1 MIPSVAYHEIAGLE
15 KTRCLCG
22 RRTQPQ
28 EDDADDE
35 EESQHKM
42 SGKTSSLPSLLEL
55 TDLWTQIAS
64 QRLQKNK
71 TKQKQIKQNRQ
82 SSLFLSILSN
92 LVTPPELQVS

>member
-1 MIPSVAYHEIAGLE
+1 LQAWKKPAVSVEE
-15 KTRCLCG
+15 E
-22 RRTQPQ
+22 QPQ
-28 EDDADDE
+28 EDDADADDE
-35 EESQHKM
+35 EESQRKT

-64 QRLQKNK
+64 QRLQKNE
-71 TKQKQIKQNRQ
+71 TKQNKQNRQ